1 MTVTPL
7 PQAGNSAKF
16 LVGVAKRG
24 EFVIALSYTLKT
36 AIWKLEDAAAELDA
50 AKQVAEALVS
60 RHDPKLPFKKV
71 YVFAEHNT
79 ESTLGGAV
87 KYLRRVQI

>member
-7 PQAGNSAKF
+7 LQTGNSSKF
-16 LVGVAKRG
+16 LVGVARRG
-24 EFVIALSYTLKT
+24 EFVIALSFTLRT
-36 AIWKLEDAAAELDA
+36 AIWNLDSPAAELDA

-79 ESTLGGAV
+79 ESTLSGAV
-87 KYLRRVQI
+87 KYLRRNQL

>member
-7 PQAGNSAKF
+7 PSVGNSSKF

-24 EFVIALSYTLKT
+24 EFVIALSYTLRT
-36 AIWKLEDAAAELDA
+36 AIWKLDSPAAELDA
-50 AKQVAEALVS
+50 AQQVAEALVS

-79 ESTLGGAV
+79 EATLAGAV

>member
-1 MTVTPL
+1 MTISPL
-7 PQAGNSAKF
+7 PSTGNSSKF

-24 EFVIALSYTLKT
+24 EFVIALSYTLRAT
-36 AIWKLEDAAAELDA
+36 IWKLDDPAAELDA
-50 AKQVAEALVS
+50 AEQIAEALVS

-79 ESTLGGAV
+79 ETTLAGAV
-87 KYLRRVQI
+87 KYLRRNQL

>member
-1 MTVTPL
+1 MTVTLL
-7 PQAGNSAKF
+7 PQTGNSSKF

-24 EFVIALSYTLKT
+24 EFVIALSYTLRT
-36 AIWKLEDAAAELDA
+36 TIWKLNGPDAELDA
-50 AKQVAEALVS
+50 ARQVAEALVS

-79 ESTLGGAV
+79 ETTLNGAI